1 MIAAIPTFRETLM
14 RARRERIEIVCRVLM
29 GDDRILVV
37 RFGPRGGWVALND

>member
-14 RARRERIEIVCRVLM
+14 RARRERREIVCRVLM

-37 RFGPRGGWVALND
+37 RFGPRGGWVVLHD